1 MFKNIDELKNNIVN
15 YLKGIIKNENNKN
28 AIELIN
34 KNGYLCA
41 EAKGAIKVYTDKEKT
56 KNGSALLAYC
66 EISGADG
73 RENNRH
79 AKQFIKDNTI
89 QDLLSI
95 AFKEIEKDKIK
106 LKEAESNKYLLV
118 NLQDKINN
126 YFKSLT
132 IKIENISVRF
142 EDSNYEYYLRFND
155 SIGDEHFNIYFKLQD
170 NNYIYND
177 TYKEEKHIFKNV
189 NDILNHFINEIAP
202 SIEKKTSFLK
212 MYSIVENNFK
222 SNIDKKILFKNRESF
237 YTATID
243 NQYITLY
250 EVNRKKEKPIYNY
263 LYLKQFI
270 DLFIKDN
277 IDRFIIIDDNTDLS
291 IKNIRK
297 LISNN
302 NCVMIHEGNTIS
314 KEESKQE
321 EKAQEEQARK
331 EEIKKEEENNTKKKT
346 KKDTKEIFYIKTVN
360 GYEEVE
366 GYKLENKYGF
376 ELFYREVALGNYA
389 VTHTPTGVAL
399 TGLIASSKSGLIKKL
414 SEIVANLGK
423 DKIIDMFNQAI
434 ETQGLVPNYND
445 SEEETENGTNDDKM
459 IIEDK
464 EAPIVNV
471 KNDTNDE
478 YFYSAVNLQNVLNN
492 IDKVKLFK
500 NDSASEIHGHLGTQQ
515 GGYYRLTRYDDN
527 LFYMTFTIKTYG
539 NDNVNKYEKFG
550 SFDDVFNGYIEFLSK
565 YQLDY
570 MKYLEDSKNNEVK
583 TGTND
588 TENHIDDDKSNIDN
602 ISHTNDG
609 KNDTIRIN
617 DGKNSIIDT
626 NDSDLS
632 IVDTNDGKIVS
643 INDGDL
649 TCINSFNQALNLAQ
663 YHLEKKAKSKI
674 DYINLEDINI
684 EMETLKTLQNNANDE
699 QLRLL
704 YNKDFIRLNDDDFS
718 ILKEKLIKD
727 WLSSKEVLE

>member
-1 MFKNIDELKNNIVN
+1 M
-15 YLKGIIKNENNKN
+15 
-28 AIELIN
+28 
-34 KNGYLCA
+34 
-41 EAKGAIKVYTDKEKT
+41 
-56 KNGSALLAYC
+56 
-66 EISGADG
+66 
-73 RENNRH
+73 
-79 AKQFIKDNTI
+79 
-89 QDLLSI
+89 
-95 AFKEIEKDKIK
+95 
-106 LKEAESNKYLLV
+106 V

-126 YFKSLT
+126 YFESLT

-155 SIGDEHFNIYFKLQD
+155 SIGDEYFNIYFKLQD

-302 NCVMIHEGNTIS
+302 NCVMIHEDNTIS

-321 EKAQEEQARK
+321 EKVQEEQARK
-331 EEIKKEEENNTKKKT
+331 EEIKKEEENNTKEKT
-346 KKDTKEIFYIKTVN
+346 KEDKKEIFYIKTVN

-366 GYKLENKYGF
+366 GYKLENKYDF

-414 SEIVANLGK
+414 NDFVAKSGK
-423 DKIIDMFNQAI
+423 DKIIGMFNQAI
-434 ETQGLVPNYND
+434 KTQGLVPNYND
-445 SEEETENGTNDDKM
+445 SEEEIENGTNDDKM

-464 EAPIVNV
+464 EAPIVDV

-478 YFYSAVNLQNVLNN
+478 YFYSATNLQNVLNN
-492 IDKVKLFK
+492 IDKIKLFE
-500 NDSASEIHGHLGTQQ
+500 NDSASEIHGHLGNQQ

-539 NDNVNKYEKFG
+539 TDNVNKYEKFG
-550 SFDDVFNGYIEFLSK
+550 SFDDVFNGYIDFLSK
-565 YQLDY
+565 HQLDY
-570 MKYLEDSKNNEVK
+570 MKHLEDNQINEAKVDA
-583 TGTND
+583 ND
-588 TENHIDDDKSNIDN
+588 TENHIDDSKNNINN
-602 ISHTNDG
+602 IYHTNDG
-609 KNDTIRIN
+609 KNFIVYYY
-617 DGKNSIIDT
+617 SI
-626 NDSDLS
+626 
-632 IVDTNDGKIVS
+632 
-643 INDGDL
+643 
-649 TCINSFNQALNLAQ
+649 C
-663 YHLEKKAKSKI
+663 
-674 DYINLEDINI
+674 
-684 EMETLKTLQNNANDE
+684 
-699 QLRLL
+699 L
-704 YNKDFIRLNDDDFS
+704 YK
-718 ILKEKLIKD
+718 
-727 WLSSKEVLE
+727 